1 MRAMNTEQ
9 IVERGIRSNAF
20 WAGLDQPGVNALLI
34 NEKKRSGGMKLY
46 TKTVC
51 PKCLW
56 VKSELAQA
64 GLTADVV
71 NLDENKEAMKKIT
84 DAGFSSVPILEVG
97 DELIGS
103 VPAILVK
110 IRKMIG

>member
-1 MRAMNTEQ
+1 MNTEQ

-34 NEKKRSGGMKLY
+34 NEKKRSGCMKLY

-71 NLDENKEAMKKIT
+71 NLDENQEATKKIT

>member
-1 MRAMNTEQ
+1 
-9 IVERGIRSNAF
+9 
-20 WAGLDQPGVNALLI
+20 
-34 NEKKRSGGMKLY
+34 MKLY

-56 VKSELAQA
+56 VKSELVQA
-64 GLTADVV
+64 GLSADIV
-71 NLDENKEAMKKIT
+71 NLDENQEAMKKIT

-97 DELIGS
+97 GEFIGS

-110 IRKMIG
+110 IRKMIE